1 MNPLLLIVITI
12 VGYLVAYRLYG
23 RFLGKKIFR
32 LDALRKVPAVEF
44 EDGVDY
50 VPTRKSVI
58 FGHHY
63 TSIAGTGPIVGPAIA
78 IIWGWLP
85 AVLWI
90 IFGSIFLGAVH
101 DLGAL
106 VISLRNQGVSI
117 SEVTGKYISP
127 TARILFFIIVFI
139 ELWIFIAVL
148 ALVIAIIFMLFP
160 ASVIPVWSEVLL
172 ALILGYAVYKKGGN
186 LTLWSI
192 FIIIL
197 MYFTIILGVQY
208 PISLTGSEAIP
219 VTGIWAIILLIY
231 AFIASIL
238 PVNKLLQPRDY
249 INSHEL
255 FIVMILMVFGA
266 ILLSFNPDFKM
277 VAPAV
282 NHQVSDTPS
291 FIPFLFITIA
301 CGAISGFH
309 SLVSS
314 GTTSRQI
321 SSEKDA
327 LWVGYGS
334 MLMEGFLAILV
345 IVAVGAGIGLGF
357 KSADSGMLHGAA
369 AWQSHYASWS
379 AASGLTSKLNAF
391 VVGSANMINGLGI
404 PHSWALAIMGVF
416 VASFAG
422 TSLDS
427 ATRIQRYV
435 ISEFFKSSNSRALQ
449 NRYFTT
455 ALAVITAGLLAF
467 ATGADGKGALKLW
480 PLFGAVN
487 QTLAALTLIVITN
500 YLKTE
505 HTRKWWLLTAIP
517 ALFMC
522 LITFWATVENELS
535 FIETGNWMLAI
546 INVVIIILVVLIF
559 VMGLKRFLKTTGS

>member
-1 MNPLLLIVITI
+1 
-12 VGYLVAYRLYG
+12 
-23 RFLGKKIFR
+23 
-32 LDALRKVPAVEF
+32 
-44 EDGVDY
+44 
-50 VPTRKSVI
+50 S
-58 FGHHY
+58 
-63 TSIAGTGPIVGPAIA
+63 
-78 IIWGWLP
+78 
-85 AVLWI
+85 
-90 IFGSIFLGAVH
+90 
-101 DLGAL
+101 
-106 VISLRNQGVSI
+106 
-117 SEVTGKYISP
+117 

-160 ASVIPVWSEVLL
+160 ASVIPVWSEVIL
-172 ALILGYAVYKKGGN
+172 AVMLGYAVYKKGGN
-186 LTLWSI
+186 LTFWSI
-192 FIIIL
+192 FVVIL

-208 PISLTGSEAIP
+208 PISLVGSKAIP

-255 FIVMILMVFGA
+255 FIVMFLIVVGA
-266 ILLSFNPDFKM
+266 IVVSFNPDFKM
-277 VAPAV
+277 VAPALNLHV
-282 NHQVSDTPS
+282 ADTPS

-369 AWQSHYASWS
+369 AWQNHYASWS

-391 VVGSANMINGLGI
+391 VVGSANMISGIGI
-404 PHSWALAIMGVF
+404 PRSWALAIMGVF

-449 NRYFTT
+449 NRYITT
-455 ALAVITAGLLAF
+455 ALAVISAGILAF
-467 ATGADGKGALKLW
+467 VTGADGKGALTLW

-500 YLKTE
+500 YLKVNQNK
-505 HTRKWWLLTAIP
+505 KWWLLTAIP

-522 LITFWATVENELS
+522 LITFWATVENEIN
-535 FIETGNWMLAI
+535 FINSENWLLTI
-546 INVVIIILVVLIF
+546 INLIIIILVVLIF
-559 VMGLKRFLKTTGS
+559 VMGVKRFLNINKS

>member
-1 MNPLLLIVITI
+1 MHPLLLIVITI
-12 VGYLVAYRLYG
+12 VGYLLAYRLYG

-32 LDALRKVPAVEF
+32 LTSSNRVPAQEF
-44 EDGVDY
+44 EDGVDFM
-50 VPTRKSVI
+50 PTRKSVI

-90 IFGSIFLGAVH
+90 IFGSIFMGAVH

-106 VISLRNQGVSI
+106 VISLRNRGVSI

-127 TARILFFIIVFI
+127 TARILFFIIVFL

-160 ASVIPVWSEVLL
+160 ASVMPVWSEVIL
-172 ALILGYAVYKKGGN
+172 ALLLGYAVYKKGGN
-186 LTLWSI
+186 LTLWSVI
-192 FIIIL
+192 VVIL
-197 MYFTIILGVQY
+197 MYITIILGVQY

-219 VTGIWAIILLIY
+219 ATGIWAIILLIY

-255 FIVMILMVFGA
+255 FIVMILIVLGTIFV
-266 ILLSFNPDFKM
+266 SFNPDFKM

-282 NHQVSDTPS
+282 NHHVTDAPS

-345 IVAVGAGIGLGF
+345 IVAVGAGIGLGMQN
-357 KSADSGMLHGAA
+357 SDLGMLKGAA

-379 AASGLTSKLNAF
+379 AASGLTSKLSAF
-391 VVGSANMINGLGI
+391 VVGAANMISGLGI
-404 PHSWALAIMGVF
+404 PRSWALAIMGVF

-435 ISEFFKSSNSRALQ
+435 ISEFFKKSPARALQ

-455 ALAVITAGLLAF
+455 ALAVITAGILAF

-500 YLKTE
+500 YLKSV
-505 HTRKWWLLTAIP
+505 HKKWWLLTAIP

-522 LITFWATVENELS
+522 LITFWASVENELS
-535 FIETGNWMLAI
+535 FIKMGNWLLI
-546 INVVIIILVVLIF
+546 IVNLIVIVLVVLIF
-559 VMGLKRFLKTTGS
+559 VMGFKRFLKTSIS